1 MKAKTTKTSI
11 EIKVDPEDEKKCH
24 ITCTGYRGHY
34 YCELFCVDLFDG
46 KRCHVC
52 LEGEIQNG

>member
-46 KRCHVC
+46 KRCHAC

>member
-1 MKAKTTKTSI
+1 MKAKTTI
-11 EIKVDPEDEKKCH
+11 EIDVDPRDKKKCS

-46 KRCHVC
+46 KRCHAC